1 MNKGDYTITKSSF
14 TYYLNTKADKTIA
27 YGPGLLTENAIGA
40 QTTIVI
46 QARNKNDQNRESGS
60 DEFIVTIR
68 NPAKIKKIEEE
79 AKEGEKHGKKEEE
92 SDEEGD
98 EEEIKKKKEAEKA
111 AAEKAAAEQAAE
123 GEEAEV
129 VDPSLVP
136 FVIKDNDDGSYFIQF
151 TSEEEAVLEVD
162 IKFKDE
168 NNELHAIRGNPF
180 RCGFAK
186 GIKASNNDL
195 AGSAV
200 MNYISKQ
207 LKDIQEFIEN
217 TKDNI
222 EIRNKNIRENV
233 SELIN
238 VMVNLEKVRVKNE
251 DDVLTLDTVEE
262 MLNFLKKK
270 DFGKDSDI
278 KKCKKLQEEW
288 KNLAKMAQA
297 VKKDIQNPV
306 KTESDKTKEN
316 IKKFEEITLKEY
328 ANSLKKESFFVYKTG
343 V

>member
-1 MNKGDYTITKSSF
+1 M
-14 TYYLNTKADKTIA
+14 
-27 YGPGLLTENAIGA
+27 
-40 QTTIVI
+40 
-46 QARNKNDQNRESGS
+46 
-60 DEFIVTIR
+60 
-68 NPAKIKKIEEE
+68 
-79 AKEGEKHGKKEEE
+79 
-92 SDEEGD
+92 
-98 EEEIKKKKEAEKA
+98 
-111 AAEKAAAEQAAE
+111 
-123 GEEAEV
+123 
-129 VDPSLVP
+129 
-136 FVIKDNDDGSYFIQF
+136 
-151 TSEEEAVLEVD
+151 EVD

-180 RCGFAK
+180 KCGFVKGAK
-186 GIKASNNDL
+186 PGNNEL
-195 AGSAV
+195 TGSAV

-238 VMVNLEKVRVKNE
+238 VMINLEKVRVKNE

-288 KNLAKMAQA
+288 KNLAKMA
-297 VKKDIQNPV
+297 
-306 KTESDKTKEN
+306 
-316 IKKFEEITLKEY
+316 
-328 ANSLKKESFFVYKTG
+328 
-343 V
+343 